1 MQRYLFV
8 EGFKTS
14 CWILDPLVTLI
25 VCGSWDSRGDSLQRQ
40 MILDL
45 LVGIGLL

>member
-1 MQRYLFV
+1 M
-8 EGFKTS
+8 
-14 CWILDPLVTLI
+14 LI
-25 VCGSWDSRGDSLQRQ
+25 VCRSLDLRGNSLQRQ